1 MMLKS
6 RLYEATGFLTEAGIR
21 LWVQWTGKRVSR
33 ESAAWLQCPM
43 GSRGR
48 IGQEFYAHLA
58 QREGLRIEASDHAG
72 LLDDFNALKG
82 GAFDPELIHPRIRDF
97 YERTTCY
104 RMEAWSEVGLLSR
117 FFLWFLV

>member
-1 MMLKS
+1 MLLAASWVGRRSSRRHCEKRRRMRMMLKS

-72 LLDDFNALKG
+72 LLDDFNNL
-82 GAFDPELIHPRIRDF
+82 
-97 YERTTCY
+97 
-104 RMEAWSEVGLLSR
+104 
-117 FFLWFLV
+117 